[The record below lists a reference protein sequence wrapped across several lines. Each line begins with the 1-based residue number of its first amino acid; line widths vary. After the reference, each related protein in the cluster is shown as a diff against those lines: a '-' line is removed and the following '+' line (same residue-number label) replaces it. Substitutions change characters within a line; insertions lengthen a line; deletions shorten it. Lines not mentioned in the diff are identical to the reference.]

1 MAGGQG
7 MLMAAEKK
15 YNTIKRWTMNNEEL
29 RDLLETVRGVA
40 VLGAKDVPGQP
51 VDRVGRYLIRAGYTV
66 IPVHPKRQSVWGL
79 PAFASLADIPVAVD
93 LVNVFRAPEYCAEHA
108 REALRLSPLPR
119 LFWMQLGIA
128 NAEAVSLLAGQGVPV
143 VEDAC
148 LMVEHAR
155 IFGLPHID

>member
-1 MAGGQG
+1 
-7 MLMAAEKK
+7 
-15 YNTIKRWTMNNEEL
+15 MNDETL
-29 RDLLETVRGVA
+29 RALLKAVRSIA

-66 IPVHPKRQSVWGL
+66 LPVHPKRQSVWGL
-79 PAFASLADIPVAVD
+79 PAFAGLAEVPVAVD
-93 LVNVFRAPEYCAEHA
+93 LVNVFRAPEHCVEHA

-119 LFWMQLGIA
+119 LFWMQLGIT
-128 NAEAVSLLAGQGVPV
+128 NAEAASLLAGQGVPV

-155 IFGLPHID
+155 IFG